1 MAYGFNDNKTK
12 ANVYTQGQLN
22 TRFNAIESEIS
33 QVEGIAN
40 NKAPKDS
47 PTFTGTPKAPTAAI
61 TTNNTQLATTAFVR
75 NVLKELIV
83 SRDLIIFSDFAGT
96 LYESITNPAGYEVLS
111 WKVLRNQNMF
121 NDCTMY
127 DDGTTTMLKC
137 SLGAAGD
144 YTLRLYF
151 IKKGFIYG

>member
-22 TRFNAIESEIS
+22 TRFNTIESEIG
-33 QVEGIAN
+33 QVEALAN

-47 PTFTGTPKAPTAAI
+47 PTFTGTPKAPTAAT

-83 SRDLIIFSDFAGT
+83 TRDITITADFAAT
-96 LYESITNPAGYEVLS
+96 VYEGVTNPAGYEVLS
-111 WKVLRNQNMF
+111 WKVLGNQNMF

-127 DDGTTTMLKC
+127 DNGTNTMLKC
-137 SLGAAGD
+137 SLGAAGA
-144 YTLRLYF
+144 YNLRIYF
-151 IKKGFIYG
+151 VKKGFIYG

>member
-22 TRFNAIESEIS
+22 ARFDTIDESIS
-33 QVEGIAN
+33 NVERIAN
-40 NKAPKDS
+40 NKAPIAS
-47 PTFTGTPKAPTAAI
+47 PSFTGMPKAPTAG
-61 TTNNTQLATTAFVR
+61 TTSNGPQLATTAFVR

-83 SRDLIIFSDFAGT
+83 TRDITITSDFAAT
-96 LYESITNPAGYEVLS
+96 VYESVTNPAGYEVLS
-111 WKVLRNQNMF
+111 WKVNGNQNMF

-127 DDGTTTMLKC
+127 DNGTTTLLKC
-137 SLGAAGD
+137 SIGAAGT
-144 YTLRLYF
+144 YNLRFYF